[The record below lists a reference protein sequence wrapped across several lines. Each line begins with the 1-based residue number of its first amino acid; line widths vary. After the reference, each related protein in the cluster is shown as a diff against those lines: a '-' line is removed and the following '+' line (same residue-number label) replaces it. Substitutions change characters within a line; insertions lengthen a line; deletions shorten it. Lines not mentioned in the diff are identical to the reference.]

1 MELSMKKNQR
11 EDEGEMQRAKGGKR
25 CRELESKGRGGGGG

>member
-11 EDEGEMQRAKGGKR
+11 EDEGEMQRAKGGK
-25 CRELESKGRGGGGG
+25 EM